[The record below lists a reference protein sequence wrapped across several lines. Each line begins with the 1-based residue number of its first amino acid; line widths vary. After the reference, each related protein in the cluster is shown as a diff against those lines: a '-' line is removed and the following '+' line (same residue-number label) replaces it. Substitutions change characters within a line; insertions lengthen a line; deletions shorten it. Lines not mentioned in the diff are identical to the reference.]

1 LGNYSI
7 SDYNVLVLGLNDVR
21 EEARLFWEQAVEDLK
36 TAKVLLDNNRF
47 YAAAFFSH
55 QAAEKALKALYIET
69 KREIPPR
76 THSLIRLVRE
86 LGISEE
92 EIVDAAIDLT
102 PEYIVARYPD
112 AANEVPAKTYNRRI
126 AEECFLRAKK
136 VIKYCAKRLRIELPK
151 C

>member
-1 LGNYSI
+1 M
-7 SDYNVLVLGLNDVR
+7 R
-21 EEARLFWEQAVEDLK
+21 EEARLFWEQAIEDLK
-36 TAKVLLDNNRF
+36 TAKVLLNNNRF

-92 EIVDAAIDLT
+92 EIVDAAVDLT
-102 PEYIVARYPD
+102 PSISWLDIPT
-112 AANEVPAKTYNRRI
+112 PQM
-126 AEECFLRAKK
+126 
-136 VIKYCAKRLRIELPK
+136 K
-151 C
+151 CLQKHIIGG